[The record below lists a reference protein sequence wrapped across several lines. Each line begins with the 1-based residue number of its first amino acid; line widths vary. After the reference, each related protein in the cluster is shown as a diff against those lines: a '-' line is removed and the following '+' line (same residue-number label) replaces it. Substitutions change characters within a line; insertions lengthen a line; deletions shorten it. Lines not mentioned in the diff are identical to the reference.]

1 VFKKLVKKV
10 KSTAKKAVKK
20 VKSTAKKVTTA
31 VKKVVKPKP
40 TTKAVVKTAVRT
52 AIPSLRKTLPQPT
65 AKPGT
70 TKAVTKAAATS
81 ALSKG
86 LDLISRPSSAFLGA
100 AKHSA
105 AMEKAKPGSS
115 WSPAGLKGGAQ
126 AFMRGLTGK
135 QYTGGQDYLATKG
148 VAPGITRSVVGTALD
163 IGLTPGAG
171 QLAGGLA
178 KGGAAAA
185 RGAATKVLPRTLPK
199 GVKYIPPAKVAGAG
213 ARTGATAAR
222 TIQPTARAALRPVA
236 TESAQAAR
244 VALQPTALATTG
256 TRAVAPAIQS
266 AATSGMRAGATQAAR
281 AAQAGARSLGSRV
294 AGAGAAAGAGLAS
307 GARAV
312 GSGLKTA
319 GQWAGRNWKPI
330 AGLGAA
336 GGLAY
341 GLWPRGDA
349 MDEEMEGQ
357 QMAQEEPQ
365 MTPEGWGSGGYGG
378 YGGGGGYGGMSG
390 MGGIGMGGMT
400 DAMPDWGQLQNE
412 LFSAIDSAAG
422 QNSAMTISWLNQMTD
437 TLNQLEQ
444 DIIEQYR
451 QQGQEIDP
459 ATQAALKQIR
469 DQVNLRRQG
478 LMEEMNRRGVLQSG
492 IWLEEENRLLS
503 GQLNAEEQ
511 LLAGRLSD
519 LQNRLTDTMQDFAQQ
534 RMNIMG
540 TAWQNEMDTAR
551 WAGQQKVGA
560 IQDISQRQ
568 DDWNR
573 WWAEMGLKT
582 ARLNRSGGGS
592 SGGSKSSSAT
602 KQFIQQIPSYGSLQD
617 ALQDF
622 NNYKGDMMA
631 QGADVAAVLQNI
643 YAYFGS

>member
-1 VFKKLVKKV
+1 MGWFTKTVKKV
-10 KSTAKKAVKK
+10 KSTAKKAV
-20 VKSTAKKVTTA
+20 KKVTTA

-105 AMEKAKPGSS
+105 AMDKAKPGSS
-115 WSPAGLKGGAQ
+115 WSLAGLKGGAQ

-199 GVKYIPPAKVAGAG
+199 GVKYIPPA
-213 ARTGATAAR
+213 
-222 TIQPTARAALRPVA
+222 RAALRPAA
-236 TESAQAAR
+236 TQTTQAAR

-266 AATSGMRAGATQAAR
+266 AAAGGMRAGATQAAR

-294 AGAGAAAGAGLAS
+294 AGAGAGLAS

-319 GQWAGRNWKPI
+319 GQWAGNKKFLIP
-330 AGLGAA
+330 AGLA
-336 GGLAY
+336 GGAVY
-341 GLWPRGDA
+341 GLWPRGNA
-349 MDEEMEGQ
+349 MDKGMEETPE
-357 QMAQEEPQ
+357 QEQ
-365 MTPEGWGSGGYGG
+365 ITPEGWDTTGYGRS
-378 YGGGGGYGGMSG
+378 GGGGGYGGMG
-390 MGGIGMGGMT
+390 GMGGMT

-469 DQVNLRRQG
+469 DQDCEGHPVKSDDQW
-478 LMEEMNRRGVLQSG
+478 MS
-492 IWLEEENRLLS
+492 S
-503 GQLNAEEQ
+503 GQP
-511 LLAGRLSD
+511 D
-519 LQNRLTDTMQDFAQQ
+519 KNR
-534 RMNIMG
+534 G
-540 TAWQNEMDTAR
+540 
-551 WAGQQKVGA
+551 
-560 IQDISQRQ
+560 
-568 DDWNR
+568 
-573 WWAEMGLKT
+573 
-582 ARLNRSGGGS
+582 
-592 SGGSKSSSAT
+592 
-602 KQFIQQIPSYGSLQD
+602 
-617 ALQDF
+617 
-622 NNYKGDMMA
+622 
-631 QGADVAAVLQNI
+631 
-643 YAYFGS
+643 

>member
-1 VFKKLVKKV
+1 V
-10 KSTAKKAVKK
+10 AMAV
-20 VKSTAKKVTTA
+20 
-31 VKKVVKPKP
+31 
-40 TTKAVVKTAVRT
+40 
-52 AIPSLRKTLPQPT
+52 
-65 AKPGT
+65 
-70 TKAVTKAAATS
+70 
-81 ALSKG
+81 
-86 LDLISRPSSAFLGA
+86 
-100 AKHSA
+100 
-105 AMEKAKPGSS
+105 
-115 WSPAGLKGGAQ
+115 
-126 AFMRGLTGK
+126 
-135 QYTGGQDYLATKG
+135 
-148 VAPGITRSVVGTALD
+148 
-163 IGLTPGAG
+163 
-171 QLAGGLA
+171 
-178 KGGAAAA
+178 
-185 RGAATKVLPRTLPK
+185 
-199 GVKYIPPAKVAGAG
+199 
-213 ARTGATAAR
+213 
-222 TIQPTARAALRPVA
+222 
-236 TESAQAAR
+236 
-244 VALQPTALATTG
+244 
-256 TRAVAPAIQS
+256 
-266 AATSGMRAGATQAAR
+266 
-281 AAQAGARSLGSRV
+281 
-294 AGAGAAAGAGLAS
+294 
-307 GARAV
+307 
-312 GSGLKTA
+312 
-319 GQWAGRNWKPI
+319 
-330 AGLGAA
+330 
-336 GGLAY
+336 
-341 GLWPRGDA
+341 
-349 MDEEMEGQ
+349 
-357 QMAQEEPQ
+357 
-365 MTPEGWGSGGYGG
+365 
-378 YGGGGGYGGMSG
+378 GGGGGYGGMS
-390 MGGIGMGGMT
+390 GMGGMT

-469 DQVNLRRQG
+469 DQVDFRRQG

-519 LQNRLTDTMQDFAQQ
+519 LQNRFTDTMQNFAQQ

-573 WWAEMGLKT
+573 WWAEMGLKP
-582 ARLNRSGGGS
+582 AKASGSGGRS
-592 SGGSKSSSAT
+592 YSGSKSSSAT

>member
-1 VFKKLVKKV
+1 MGLFSNIVKKV

-20 VKSTAKKVTTA
+20 VTRA

-40 TTKAVVKTAVRT
+40 STKTAVKTAVKA
-52 AIPSLRKTLPQPT
+52 AIPSLRKTLPSSST
-65 AKPGT
+65 KT
-70 TKAVTKAAATS
+70 TGQVTKAAATS
-81 ALSKG
+81 AINKG
-86 LDLISRPSSAFLGA
+86 LDLLSRPSSAFLGA

-126 AFMRGLTGK
+126 SFMRGLTGK
-135 QYTGGQDYLATKG
+135 RYTSGQDYLATKG

-199 GVKYIPPAKVAGAG
+199 GVKYIPPARVAGAG
-213 ARTGATAAR
+213 ARAGTTTARA
-222 TIQPTARAALRPVA
+222 IQPTARAALRPVA
-236 TESAQAAR
+236 TESAQAGR
-244 VALQPTALATTG
+244 VALQPTAVATTG
-256 TRAVAPAIQS
+256 TRAVAPAIQG
-266 AATSGMRAGATQAAR
+266 AAGGATQAAR

-294 AGAGAAAGAGLAS
+294 AGAGAGLAS

-319 GQWAGRNWKPI
+319 GQWAGRNKKFLIP
-330 AGLGAA
+330 AGLA
-336 GGLAY
+336 GGAVY
-341 GLWPRGDA
+341 GLWPRGNA
-349 MDEEMEGQ
+349 MDEGMEETPE
-357 QMAQEEPQ
+357 QEQ
-365 MTPEGWGSGGYGG
+365 ITPEGWDSGGYGG

-390 MGGIGMGGMT
+390 MGGIGMGGMS

-492 IWLEEENRLLS
+492 IWLEEENRILS

-519 LQNRLTDTMQDFAQQ
+519 LQNRFTDTMQNFAQQ

-540 TAWQNEMDTAR
+540 TAWQNEMDTTR

-568 DDWNR
+568 DDWSR

-582 ARLNRSGGGS
+582 AKSAGSGGRS
-592 SGGSKSSSAT
+592 YSGSKSSSAT
-602 KQFIQQIPSYGSLQD
+602 KQFIQQIPSYGSLHE

-622 NNYKGDMMA
+622 NTYKGDMMA
-631 QGADVAAVLQNI
+631 PGDCPDFDPTCLW
-643 YAYFGS
+643 

>member
-1 VFKKLVKKV
+1 MGLFSNIVKKV

-20 VKSTAKKVTTA
+20 VTRA

-40 TTKAVVKTAVRT
+40 STKTAVKTAVKA
-52 AIPSLRKTLPQPT
+52 AIPSLRKTLPSSST
-65 AKPGT
+65 KT
-70 TKAVTKAAATS
+70 TGQVTKAAATS
-81 ALSKG
+81 AINKG
-86 LDLISRPSSAFLGA
+86 LDLLSRPSSAFLGA

-126 AFMRGLTGK
+126 SFMKGLTGK

-148 VAPGITRSVVGTALD
+148 MAPGIARSAVGTALD

-178 KGGAAAA
+178 KTGTAAA

-199 GVKYIPPAKVAGAG
+199 GVKYIPPARVAGAG
-213 ARTGATAAR
+213 ARAGTTTARA
-222 TIQPTARAALRPVA
+222 IQPTARAALRPVA
-236 TESAQAAR
+236 TESAQAGR
-244 VALQPTALATTG
+244 VALQPTAVATTG
-256 TRAVAPAIQS
+256 TRAVAPAIQG
-266 AATSGMRAGATQAAR
+266 AAGGATQAAR

-294 AGAGAAAGAGLAS
+294 AGAGAGLAS

-319 GQWAGRNWKPI
+319 GQWAGRNKKFLIP
-330 AGLGAA
+330 AGLA
-336 GGLAY
+336 GGAVY
-341 GLWPRGDA
+341 GLWPRGNA
-349 MDEEMEGQ
+349 MDEGMEETPE
-357 QMAQEEPQ
+357 QEQ
-365 MTPEGWGSGGYGG
+365 ITPEGWDSGGYGG

-390 MGGIGMGGMT
+390 MGGIGMGGMS

-422 QNSAMTISWLNQMTD
+422 QNSAMTVSWLNQMTD
-437 TLNQLEQ
+437 TLTQLEN
-444 DIIEQYR
+444 DIVEQYR
-451 QQGQEIDP
+451 QQGTEMDP
-459 ATQAALKQIR
+459 ATLAALKQIR
-469 DQVNLRRQG
+469 DQVDFRRQG

-492 IWLEEENRLLS
+492 IWLNEENRILS

-582 ARLNRSGGGS
+582 AKSAGSGGRS
-592 SGGSKSSSAT
+592 YSGSKSSSAT
-602 KQFIQQIPSYGSLQD
+602 KQFIQQIPSYGSLHE

-622 NNYKGDMMA
+622 NTYKGDMMA
-631 QGADVAAVLQNI
+631 QGADAAEILQNI
-643 YAYFGS
+643 YAYFSIG

>member
-1 VFKKLVKKV
+1 MGWFTKTVKKV
-10 KSTAKKAVKK
+10 KSTAKKAV
-20 VKSTAKKVTTA
+20 KKVTTA

-115 WSPAGLKGGAQ
+115 WSLAGLKGGAQ

-135 QYTGGQDYLATKG
+135 RYTSGQDYLATKG
-148 VAPGITRSVVGTALD
+148 VAPGITRSAVGTALD

-294 AGAGAAAGAGLAS
+294 AGAGAGLAS

-319 GQWAGRNWKPI
+319 GQWAGRNKKFLIP
-330 AGLGAA
+330 AGLA
-336 GGLAY
+336 GGAVY
-341 GLWPRGDA
+341 GLWPRGNA
-349 MDEEMEGQ
+349 MDEGMEETPE
-357 QMAQEEPQ
+357 QEQ
-365 MTPEGWGSGGYGG
+365 ITPEGWDTTGYGRSG
-378 YGGGGGYGGMSG
+378 GGGGGYGGMG
-390 MGGIGMGGMT
+390 GMGGMS

-469 DQVNLRRQG
+469 DQVDFRRQG

-519 LQNRLTDTMQDFAQQ
+519 LQNRFTDTMQNFAQQ

-540 TAWQNEMDTAR
+540 TAWQNEMDTTR

-573 WWAEMGLKT
+573 WWAEMGLKP
-582 ARLNRSGGGS
+582 AKASGSGGRS
-592 SGGSKSSSAT
+592 YSGSKSSSAT

-631 QGADVAAVLQNI
+631 QGADVAQVLQNI
-643 YAYFGS
+643 YAYFGAGYYNY

>member
-1 VFKKLVKKV
+1 MDKGWI
-10 KSTAKKAVKK
+10 KS
-20 VKSTAKKVTTA
+20 
-31 VKKVVKPKP
+31 
-40 TTKAVVKTAVRT
+40 RT
-52 AIPSLRKTLPQPT
+52 
-65 AKPGT
+65 
-70 TKAVTKAAATS
+70 
-81 ALSKG
+81 
-86 LDLISRPSSAFLGA
+86 
-100 AKHSA
+100 
-105 AMEKAKPGSS
+105 
-115 WSPAGLKGGAQ
+115 
-126 AFMRGLTGK
+126 
-135 QYTGGQDYLATKG
+135 
-148 VAPGITRSVVGTALD
+148 
-163 IGLTPGAG
+163 
-171 QLAGGLA
+171 
-178 KGGAAAA
+178 
-185 RGAATKVLPRTLPK
+185 RT
-199 GVKYIPPAKVAGAG
+199 
-213 ARTGATAAR
+213 
-222 TIQPTARAALRPVA
+222 
-236 TESAQAAR
+236 
-244 VALQPTALATTG
+244 
-256 TRAVAPAIQS
+256 
-266 AATSGMRAGATQAAR
+266 
-281 AAQAGARSLGSRV
+281 
-294 AGAGAAAGAGLAS
+294 
-307 GARAV
+307 
-312 GSGLKTA
+312 
-319 GQWAGRNWKPI
+319 
-330 AGLGAA
+330 
-336 GGLAY
+336 
-341 GLWPRGDA
+341 D
-349 MDEEMEGQ
+349 
-357 QMAQEEPQ
+357 
-365 MTPEGWGSGGYGG
+365 TPEGWDNTGYGRS
-378 YGGGGGYGGMSG
+378 GGGGGYGGMG
-390 MGGIGMGGMT
+390 GMGGMT

-492 IWLEEENRLLS
+492 IWLEEENRILS

-519 LQNRLTDTMQDFAQQ
+519 IQNRFTDTMQNFAQQ

-540 TAWQNEMDTAR
+540 TAWQNEMDTTR

-582 ARLNRSGGGS
+582 ARPNRSGGRS
-592 SGGSKSSSAT
+592 YSGSKSSSAT
-602 KQFIQQIPSYGSLQD
+602 KRFIQQIPSYGSLQD

>member
-1 VFKKLVKKV
+1 MFKKLVKKV
-10 KSTAKKAVKK
+10 KSTAKKAV
-20 VKSTAKKVTTA
+20 KKVTTA

-105 AMEKAKPGSS
+105 AMDKAKPGSS
-115 WSPAGLKGGAQ
+115 WSLAGLKGGAQ

-244 VALQPTALATTG
+244 VALQPTAVATTG

-266 AATSGMRAGATQAAR
+266 AAAGGMRAGATQAAR

-294 AGAGAAAGAGLAS
+294 AGAGAGLAS

-341 GLWPRGDA
+341 GLWPRGEG
-349 MDEEMEGQ
+349 MDEEGLE

-365 MTPEGWGSGGYGG
+365 MTPEGWDTTGYGRSG
-378 YGGGGGYGGMSG
+378 GGGGGYGGMG
-390 MGGIGMGGMT
+390 GMGGMT
-400 DAMPDWGQLQNE
+400 DAMPDWGQLQDE

-519 LQNRLTDTMQDFAQQ
+519 LQNRFTDTMQNFAQQ

-540 TAWQNEMDTAR
+540 TAWQNEMDTTR

-573 WWAEMGLKT
+573 WWAEMGLKP
-582 ARLNRSGGGS
+582 AKASGSGGRS
-592 SGGSKSSSAT
+592 YSGSKSSSAT

>member
-1 VFKKLVKKV
+1 MFKKLVKKAKSTAKKAV
-10 KSTAKKAVKK
+10 KKAKSTAKKAVKK
-20 VKSTAKKVTTA
+20 VTSTAKKVATT
-31 VKKVVKPKP
+31 VKRVVKPKP
-40 TTKAVVKTAVRT
+40 KPPVPAR
-52 AIPSLRKTLPQPT
+52 T
-65 AKPGT
+65 AKPVFARSPQPAPKPKPTSTLKKIEQSKAYRTIIGDPKVFPISRLVDDALT
-70 TKAVTKAAATS
+70 FTAMLPGAGALTKGLGSTGRAVATKFVPKVSGGASKAVT
-81 ALSKG
+81 
-86 LDLISRPSSAFLGA
+86 R
-100 AKHSA
+100 
-105 AMEKAKPGSS
+105 
-115 WSPAGLKGGAQ
+115 
-126 AFMRGLTGK
+126 
-135 QYTGGQDYLATKG
+135 
-148 VAPGITRSVVGTALD
+148 
-163 IGLTPGAG
+163 
-171 QLAGGLA
+171 
-178 KGGAAAA
+178 
-185 RGAATKVLPRTLPK
+185 VLPRRLPG
-199 GVKYIPPAKVAGAG
+199 GVKYIPPAKVGQATAGVRTAAGAT
-213 ARTGATAAR
+213 RQPITTAAR
-222 TIQPTARAALRPVA
+222 RALPGATQGTRAALRPAA
-236 TESAQAAR
+236 TQTTQAAR
-244 VALQPTALATTG
+244 VALQPTAVTTTG

-266 AATSGMRAGATQAAR
+266 AATGGMRAGATQAAR

-390 MGGIGMGGMT
+390 MGGIGMGGMS

-469 DQVNLRRQG
+469 DQVAFRRQG

-519 LQNRLTDTMQDFAQQ
+519 LQNRLTDTMQNFAQQ

-540 TAWQNEMDTAR
+540 TAWQNEMDTTR
-551 WAGQQKVGA
+551 WAGQQKVGV

-573 WWAEMGLKT
+573 WWSEMGLKSADLGIKAYKANKT
-582 ARLNRSGGGS
+582 GS
-592 SGGSKSSSAT
+592 SGGRSNSAT